1 MTFCFKLEM
10 NKSILL
16 CSRCLNFIKLP
27 ITIQIESKGRTST
40 KLVKIFIKNTI
51 VFSLNDMFREVFS
64 HFQVKKYLQKNLLY
78 ISKVEKII
86 SYLHLYKR
94 MCNEVTMAC

>member
-1 MTFCFKLEM
+1 MFLE
-10 NKSILL
+10 
-16 CSRCLNFIKLP
+16 F
-27 ITIQIESKGRTST
+27 
-40 KLVKIFIKNTI
+40 
-51 VFSLNDMFREVFS
+51 FS

-78 ISKVEKII
+78 NIYISKVEKIM